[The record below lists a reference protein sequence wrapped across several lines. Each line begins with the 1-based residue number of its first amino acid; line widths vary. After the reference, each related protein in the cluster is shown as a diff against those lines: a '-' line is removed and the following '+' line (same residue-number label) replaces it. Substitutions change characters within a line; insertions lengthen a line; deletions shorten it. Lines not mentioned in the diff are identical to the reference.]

1 MSTMVDDMSLNVGD
15 SIFGGSPLLDDDLS
29 SPAPSQ
35 ADEIGPAAFAPAPP
49 LRPVSPAAAAAG
61 TGGPGPVFAPQVGP
75 VPGPFSIT
83 RPLSDGDVGGA
94 PANVGRALLLV
105 GLGATLGYTQ
115 LGLKGLL
122 VGGLWGGAASNAWSA
137 AVSTPEERVRAG
149 TWAVIEGGAA
159 AYLTWSA
166 LKKDSTP

>member
-1 MSTMVDDMSLNVGD
+1 MSTTVDETSLNVGD
-15 SIFGGSPLLDDDLS
+15 SIFGGSPLMDDDLLG
-29 SPAPSQ
+29 PSRAG

-49 LRPVSPAAAAAG
+49 LAPVSASAGPA
-61 TGGPGPVFAPQVGP
+61 PVFAPQVGP
-75 VPGPFSIT
+75 VPGPFSIV
-83 RPLSDGDVGGA
+83 RPLSGDDGA

-137 AVSTPEERVRAG
+137 AVSTPDERVRAG
-149 TWAVIEGGAA
+149 TWAVIEGAAA

-166 LKKDSTP
+166 LKKDQTP